1 MSAPLN
7 RQPVASRIK
16 CLRKQFFFNWLRF
29 KILDRLGAGA
39 DNSLQR
45 MGPYQ
50 VRICRFGDF
59 EYLFR
64 HVFWKMEYFFDTTNP
79 APVILDCGSN
89 IGISVLFFK
98 TLYPAARITAFEPSP
113 GAFACLRENVARN
126 RLEHVTPHNLA
137 LAPKP
142 GNLDLFVPP
151 ENPGHLCISGLEGRT
166 PGGRALRVAADVL
179 SRHVTGP
186 VDLVKM
192 DIEGYEAEVLAE
204 LEQADRLALISNF
217 IVEYHHHLQPGVDCL
232 SRILDLLERNEFGY
246 HVTCPPKQPYQ
257 PGSFQDIMIYAYRRS
272 APAADV
278 PKK

>member
-1 MSAPLN
+1 MR
-7 RQPVASRIK
+7 RQPAAGRIK
-16 CLRKQFFFNWLRF
+16 RLRKQFFFNWLRF

-64 HVFWKMEYFFDTTNP
+64 HVFWKMEYYFDTANP

-98 TLYPAARITAFEPSP
+98 TLYPAARITAFEPSC
-113 GAFACLRENVARN
+113 GAFACLGENVARN
-126 RLEHVTPHNLA
+126 RLKHVTAHNLA
-137 LAPKP
+137 LAPKA
-142 GNLDLFVPP
+142 GDLELFVPP
-151 ENPGHLCISGLEGRT
+151 ENPAHLCTSGLAGRT
-166 PGGRALRVAADVL
+166 PGGQAVRVAADVL

-192 DIEGYEAEVLAE
+192 DIEGFEAQVLAE
-204 LEQADRLALISNF
+204 LEQAGRLALISNL
-217 IVEYHHHLQPGVDCL
+217 IVEYHHHLQPGEDCL
-232 SRILDLLERNEFGY
+232 SRTLDLLERNKFGY
-246 HVTCPPKQPYQ
+246 HLTSPSKQPYP
-257 PGSFQDIMIYAYRRS
+257 PGAFQDIMIYAYRRPG
-272 APAADV
+272 PAAYV
-278 PKK
+278 AQP